1 MLWSP
6 FSSPLAFNE
15 ILLLENW
22 LEWIEILIPLTFH
35 HGNVHWWELLMVGPV
50 IRRHLYSAPY
60 NNESHQMLKPAPR
73 ARGSN
78 FKVFDHLHLRN
89 SSGSVWLLKFSSLLP
104 HLSIATEA
112 QNSHLGYSFFF
123 FFSLPPLEEQAN
135 IDCRTAAP
143 VLRNCCWRRVVIS
156 CHHHCPTAASFK
168 DWELNSMTNIA
179 VVILIVNAVRSLRR
193 LVCLTYRSAT
203 LIYLHVRRVDGG
215 GYETTHCASYRPYSE
230 NCSEGNLYKKKKEK
244 KCDWCVVIMFHLN
257 LSLPSLA

>member
-1 MLWSP
+1 MCSVSRKHISIIYSPAVSVLSSP
-6 FSSPLAFNE
+6 FSSLLAFNK

-22 LEWIEILIPLTFH
+22 LEWIEILIPLTFY

-60 NNESHQMLKPAPR
+60 HNESHQMLKPVPR

-123 FFSLPPLEEQAN
+123 PSTWRTGQYRLQNSCSGPEELLLA
-135 IDCRTAAP
+135 
-143 VLRNCCWRRVVIS
+143 LRC
-156 CHHHCPTAASFK
+156 
-168 DWELNSMTNIA
+168 
-179 VVILIVNAVRSLRR
+179 
-193 LVCLTYRSAT
+193 Y
-203 LIYLHVRRVDGG
+203 
-215 GYETTHCASYRPYSE
+215 
-230 NCSEGNLYKKKKEK
+230 
-244 KCDWCVVIMFHLN
+244 
-257 LSLPSLA
+257 